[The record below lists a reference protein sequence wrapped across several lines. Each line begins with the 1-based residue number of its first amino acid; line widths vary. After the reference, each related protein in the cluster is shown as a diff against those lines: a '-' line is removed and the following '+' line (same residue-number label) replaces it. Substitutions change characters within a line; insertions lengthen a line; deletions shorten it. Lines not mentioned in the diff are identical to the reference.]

1 MPTKHGGGFSNY
13 AAFNCCC
20 YCSPH
25 WSLHSRER
33 QRERR
38 KASEKLH
45 ENRHEEIISS
55 LLTTQLVSILNWG
68 WPCTQEHPLGQGVL
82 PQPRKHFSRLL
93 LNCPALQLQGQGS
106 RAREF
111 LRFWLLLASLSRTHC
126 FIDRNA
132 FSVPNTHKNSEKDI
146 RQTTFGW
153 DFLLSL
159 LQTKDSFSLIY

>member
-1 MPTKHGGGFSNY
+1 MQLST
-13 AAFNCCC
+13 AAVTAALIEAYIQGND
-20 YCSPH
+20 
-25 WSLHSRER
+25 
-33 QRERR
+33 RERR

-82 PQPRKHFSRLL
+82 PQPRKHCSRLL

-106 RAREF
+106 HAREF
-111 LRFWLLLASLSRTHC
+111 LRLWLLLTSLSRIHC

-132 FSVPNTHKNSEKDI
+132 FSVPNTHKNSEK
-146 RQTTFGW
+146 RHQTNNFWVGFSAFFVTNERLIF
-153 DFLLSL
+153 FNLLRVGL
-159 LQTKDSFSLIY
+159 FRR

>member
-1 MPTKHGGGFSNY
+1 MKSRGGFSND
-13 AAFNCCC
+13 AAFNCCCC

-25 WSLHSRER
+25 WSFQSRGQ

-45 ENRHEEIISS
+45 ENRHEEIIFS
-55 LLTTQLVSILNWG
+55 LLTTQLVSILNQG
-68 WPCTQEHPLGQGVL
+68 WPSTQEHPLGQGVL
-82 PQPRKHFSRLL
+82 PQPRKHCSRLL

-111 LRFWLLLASLSRTHC
+111 LRLWLLLTSLSRTHC
-126 FIDRNA
+126 FMERNA
-132 FSVPNTHKNSEKDI
+132 FSVPNTHKNSEKGN

-153 DFLLSL
+153 DFMFSL
-159 LQTKDSFSLIY
+159 LQMKGSFSLMC